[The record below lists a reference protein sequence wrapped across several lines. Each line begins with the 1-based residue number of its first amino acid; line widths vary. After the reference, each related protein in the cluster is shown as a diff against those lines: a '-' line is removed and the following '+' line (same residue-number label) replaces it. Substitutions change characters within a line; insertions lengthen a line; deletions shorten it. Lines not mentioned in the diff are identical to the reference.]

1 MVHQALVER
10 GVSAAHEDEPWR
22 QEIMR
27 LHFQITG
34 KRIWLAPEIVGKER
48 DEDGRRAVDSRG
60 RIAKSG

>member
-1 MVHQALVER
+1 M
-10 GVSAAHEDEPWR
+10 SPWR
-22 QEIMR
+22 QEFMR

-48 DEDGRRAVDSRG
+48 DEDGRRAVGSRG